1 MIYLGVFKPQLP
13 PPDSPIIGGRSTTD
27 EERGSGGSIQETPRG
42 KYICVWFVV
51 ILLAFRLRSLSEFYA
66 IIGELILL
74 CTQSL
79 FSFLK
84 TP

>member
-27 EERGSGGSIQETPRG
+27 EEKGSGGSIQETPCG
-42 KYICVWFVV
+42 KYICSWFVV

-66 IIGELILL
+66 IIAVLIILY
-74 CTQSL
+74 TPYL
-79 FSFLK
+79 FSFS
-84 TP
+84 